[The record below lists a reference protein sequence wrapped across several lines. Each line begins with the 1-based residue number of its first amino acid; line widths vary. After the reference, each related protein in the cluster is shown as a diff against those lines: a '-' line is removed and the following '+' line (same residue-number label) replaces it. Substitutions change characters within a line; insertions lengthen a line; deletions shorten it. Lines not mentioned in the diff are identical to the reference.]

1 MAAPIHSR
9 AIVYA
14 RVLRSAPRPRLY
26 SCRNQ
31 CESANFALFFK
42 AVARPRYHH
51 SRNLTARCDRL
62 PNQRPVI
69 VTWGA
74 PRELVLGFT
83 TTAPTSSRKGS
94 MISALLMRRGNV
106 SPRPSMLVR

>member
-1 MAAPIHSR
+1 MLIHR
-9 AIVYA
+9 QF
-14 RVLRSAPRPRLY
+14 RRRP
-26 SCRNQ
+26 
-31 CESANFALFFK
+31 ALPQLLHPGAFTRRRMSVGK
-42 AVARPRYHH
+42 PEARPRYHH

-94 MISALLMRRGNV
+94 MISAFLMRRGNV
-106 SPRPSMLVR
+106 SPRP